1 MDGWMDRYT
10 DEQTDGRLYLV
21 QNRNGLETV
30 GINKQNVFSVT
41 WECIEETWQ
50 TIFINNYYI

>member
-1 MDGWMDRYT
+1 MDRYT

-41 WECIEETWQ
+41 
-50 TIFINNYYI
+50 